1 MLPHAARIAVIAPS
15 GAFDPARL
23 ERGLA
28 RLRAWGYRPEVL
40 PGVGHPHRY
49 LANTD
54 AARLDD
60 LRAALSGSYDAV
72 WMARGGYGM
81 ARLLRDLDLD
91 ACADVPF
98 LGFSDGTALLDTLA
112 ARHRQAWHAP
122 VLTSVGDICDE
133 ASLTHLQR
141 CLAGEGMPP
150 MAGSAM
156 VSGVATGVVRG
167 GNLCVLASLCGTPWQ
182 LRAQGAIVA
191 LEEVGEAPYKVDRLL
206 RQLLDSGA
214 LDGARGVALGDFL
227 GAEPPAGAAWSLQDV
242 LRDALAPL
250 DVPVVTGLPFGHGAR
265 NLAFP
270 MGVQA
275 TMVASPDGRGAL
287 RFSED
292 PA

>member
-23 ERGLA
+23 ERGLS
-28 RLRAWGYRPEVL
+28 RLRTWGYRPEVL

-60 LRAALSGSYDAV
+60 LRAALSGTHDAV

-122 VLTSVGDICDE
+122 VLTSVGDVCDDT
-133 ASLTHLQR
+133 SLSHLQR
-141 CLAGEGMPP
+141 CLAGEP
-150 MAGSAM
+150 MSTMTGSTL
-156 VSGVATGVVRG
+156 VTGVADGRVRG

-182 LRAQGAIVA
+182 LRAQGAIVV

-214 LDGARGVALGDFL
+214 LDGVLGVALGDFL
-227 GAEPPAGAAWSLQDV
+227 GADAPAGAGWNVKDV

-250 DVPVVTGLPFGHGAR
+250 GVPVVTGLPFGHGPR

-275 TMVASPDGRGAL
+275 MLVATPDGSGAL
-287 RFSED
+287 RFHED
-292 PA
+292 TP